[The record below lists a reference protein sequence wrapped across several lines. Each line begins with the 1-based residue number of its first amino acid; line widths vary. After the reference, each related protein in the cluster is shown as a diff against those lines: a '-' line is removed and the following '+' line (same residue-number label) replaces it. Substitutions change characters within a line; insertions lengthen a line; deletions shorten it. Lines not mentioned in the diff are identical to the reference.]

1 MGMHS
6 SSVQFD
12 LNFRIKMLPRET
24 KWVQNRRGRRSPRP
38 RPPAPAAML
47 LIKLARTCGEALTL
61 ASRSPIHR
69 SRHGGKG
76 CSLRNVQGTF
86 IGMSESHIGI
96 TSGAE
101 TATNA
106 PYDSRRN
113 NRRTLRLAKN
123 TSTQPPSSS
132 STGVLH
138 VEEEEGGDSP
148 KIQRCQ

>member
-1 MGMHS
+1 MHS

-101 TATNA
+101 TATNV
-106 PYDSRRN
+106 PYDSRNNQRTIPLATN
-113 NRRTLRLAKN
+113 TRPSPSTNRRRR
-123 TSTQPPSSS
+123 
-132 STGVLH
+132 
-138 VEEEEGGDSP
+138 EEGGGSS
-148 KIQRCQ
+148 KIQGYL

>member
-101 TATNA
+101 TATNL
-106 PYDSRRN
+106 PYDLRN
-113 NRRTLRLAKN
+113 NRRTHT
-123 TSTQPPSSS
+123 TSNKHPAPPH
-132 STGVLH
+132 LQ
-138 VEEEEGGDSP
+138 EEEGAGFSENPRVPIESEDLRVP
-148 KIQRCQ
+148 